1 MRSVDTVAGNLPV
14 AQAIGIEVQRMQ
26 MLISGARNQTV
37 AQYEF
42 ERARGWLDGMVWLGE
57 LDAEDRRRLLVEVLG
72 PVLFKRLKLNVKVT
86 SFQPVS

>member
-57 LDAEDRRRLLVEVLG
+57 LEPEERRRLLVEVLG
-72 PVLFKRLKLNVKVT
+72 PVLFKRLKLSVKVT
-86 SFQPVS
+86 SFQLGL